1 MKALFVFDT
10 VLQVDEQNNYWGQT
24 LTYDFF
30 KKRYL
35 PMFDEMI
42 ISTRV
47 KNKDKNNNKGYK
59 ITNGEN
65 VAVIP
70 IRNYRDI
77 PDAIKSRKRIIEEV
91 D

>member
-1 MKALFVFDT
+1 MQHKRYSQRNIRKGRKGCEIMKALFVFDT
-10 VLQVDEQNNYWGQT
+10 VLQVDEKNNYWGQT

-47 KNKDKNNNKGYK
+47 KNKDKNNN
-59 ITNGEN
+59 
-65 VAVIP
+65 
-70 IRNYRDI
+70 
-77 PDAIKSRKRIIEEV
+77 
-91 D
+91 